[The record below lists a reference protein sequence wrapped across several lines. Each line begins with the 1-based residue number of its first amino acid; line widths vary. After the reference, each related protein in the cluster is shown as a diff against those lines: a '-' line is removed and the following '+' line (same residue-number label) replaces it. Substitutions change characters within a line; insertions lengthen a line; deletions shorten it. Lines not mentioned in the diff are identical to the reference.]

1 MSRAKGAALNR
12 KETEMAQ
19 FKKAKFYTIG
29 SNGDGKQV
37 YLRDGYTFEK
47 HGLTW
52 GIYKTPDSNPKNLWW
67 IIDLQSGLSIPCG
80 FIKAFKSR
88 NEALDMFGEQEFA
101 KVEQAFAHSGYA
113 KAVEEFKQLITA
125 ERSDEDVAQA
135 EHVRVEVPQ
144 PAEEVTEEAV
154 EEVIEDAP
162 ADEAPAEPQPAGVT
176 EHNIWFA
183 EKVDGASEYKGKRK
197 KHQGMWW
204 LPNTPANRERF
215 GIAAA

>member
-1 MSRAKGAALNR
+1 MGHLQN
-12 KETEMAQ
+12 
-19 FKKAKFYTIG
+19 
-29 SNGDGKQV
+29 
-37 YLRDGYTFEK
+37 
-47 HGLTW
+47 
-52 GIYKTPDSNPKNLWW
+52 PDSSPKNLWW
-67 IIDLQSGLSIPCG
+67 IIDLQSGLSVPCG
-80 FIKAFKSR
+80 FITAFKSR
-88 NEALDMFGEQEFA
+88 NEALDLFGEQEFA
-101 KVEQAFAHSGYA
+101 KVEKAFAHSGYA
-113 KAVEEFKQLITA
+113 KAVEEFNNLTA
-125 ERSDEDVAQA
+125 ERSGDGIAHATHE
-135 EHVRVEVPQ
+135 RVEVPQ
-144 PAEEVTEEAV
+144 PEAPAEEVTEEAV

>member
-1 MSRAKGAALNR
+1 
-12 KETEMAQ
+12 MAQ

-80 FIKAFKSR
+80 FITAFKSR

-101 KVEQAFAHSGYA
+101 KVEKAFAHSGYA
-113 KAVEEFKQLITA
+113 KAVEEFKCLITA
-125 ERSDEDVAQA
+125 ERSDEDVVQYTHVHVEPIDAQT
-135 EHVRVEVPQ
+135 
-144 PAEEVTEEAV
+144 AEEVIEEAV
-154 EEVIEDAP
+154 EEIIED
-162 ADEAPAEPQPAGVT
+162 APAEPQPAGVT

-183 EKVDGASEYKGKRK
+183 EKVDGASQYMGKRK